1 MLDFKKR
8 IEIIMNCLCVYD
20 HSMRLKMSTI
30 LIDIKLF
37 GKTWTIHELLLLD
50 ICHGLETIY
59 MYMHFNTKQIHL
71 RINKNYALLSKWAK
85 CNACFNYKTK

>member
-1 MLDFKKR
+1 MLNYKKRR

-50 ICHGLETIY
+50 
-59 MYMHFNTKQIHL
+59 M
-71 RINKNYALLSKWAK
+71 SWP
-85 CNACFNYKTK
+85 

>member
-1 MLDFKKR
+1 MLNYKKKW

-37 GKTWTIHELLLLD
+37 GKTWTIHELLLFDMSWL
-50 ICHGLETIY
+50 
-59 MYMHFNTKQIHL
+59 
-71 RINKNYALLSKWAK
+71 
-85 CNACFNYKTK
+85 